1 MVDFKN
7 FVEQANKAKEE
18 VAKGREFDPAE
29 RIVTFQHRIEDFY
42 AKIDGEWLQPY
53 ISNGSIRTEVQDI
66 TISEEALGD
75 YTVKMKKLFIGDIVL
90 KFVPVGT
97 ILIATPGR
105 IDLEYKG
112 RTIMFVLVDEAAT
125 SASDFIRTEISI
137 NGEVVER
144 SGPRKKFTGNLV
156 WKFTERG
163 LRVRYQNIDSESF
176 QRLIMGLVQ

>member
-1 MVDFKN
+1 MVDFNN

-18 VAKGREFDPAE
+18 EAKAKQFDPAE
-29 RIVTFQHRIEDFY
+29 RIATFQQRVKDFY

-53 ISNGSIRTEVQDI
+53 ISDGRIRTKEQEMSI
-66 TISEEALGD
+66 TEETLGT
-75 YTVKMKKLFIGDIVL
+75 YPVLMKTLFIGDIVL

-125 SASDFIRTEISI
+125 SASDFIRTEIRI
-137 NGEVVER
+137 NGELVEH
-144 SGPRKKFTGNLV
+144 SEPKKKFTGNLV

-163 LRVRYQNIDSESF
+163 MRVRYQSIDTNTF

>member
-1 MVDFKN
+1 MVEFED

-18 VAKGREFDPAE
+18 EAKRNKFDPAE
-29 RIVTFQHRIEDFY
+29 RIATFQHRIEDFY
-42 AKIDGEWLQPY
+42 AKIDGEWLKPY
-53 ISNGSIRTEVQDI
+53 INNGSIRTEVQEI
-66 TISEEALGD
+66 TITEEALGN
-75 YTVKMKKLFIGDIVL
+75 YTVKMKILFIGDIVL

-125 SASDFIRTEISI
+125 SASDFIHTEIKI
-137 NGEVVER
+137 NGETVER
-144 SGPRKKFTGNLV
+144 SGPKKKFTGNFV
-156 WKFTERG
+156 WKYTERG
-163 LRVRYQNIDSESF
+163 LQVRYNSIDTESF